1 MFGRMNAQRP
11 VSVSS
16 AARILLGATLFAAL
30 SGIAFAAWL
39 DHGAAIFMSL
49 AETGLSW
56 CF

>member
-1 MFGRMNAQRP
+1 MNAHGP

-16 AARILLGATLFAAL
+16 AASIALGAAAFAAV

-39 DHGAAIFMSL
+39 DHGAAILLSM

>member
-1 MFGRMNAQRP
+1 MLRPMNAHGP

-16 AARILLGATLFAAL
+16 AARIALGAAAVAAV

-39 DHGAAIFMSL
+39 DQGAKILMSMV
-49 AETGLSW
+49 ETGLAW